1 MKPQTCPKCP
11 LICQCSN
18 PAVET
23 STPAEEQPVAEPAV
37 PPPDDPEKGTSHQ
50 GNSDHQEAEVPSNDS
65 STVDAGVSFQE
76 DIQGM
81 RVIDTDSIQKDDYVL
96 SKYDCVTYLNIDDE
110 DDEVEISYMTT
121 HGKGTLVS
129 FKWPRMPDNCWC
141 SKSDIIGLV
150 DEPEAGKQSFKL
162 NKASLET
169 FFEVRATDV

>member
-23 STPAEEQPVAEPAV
+23 STPAEEQPV

-50 GNSDHQEAEVPSNDS
+50 GNSDHQETEVPSNDS

-110 DDEVEISYMTT
+110 VGISYMTT

-129 FKWPRMPDNCWC
+129 FKWPRMSDNFWC
-141 SKSDIIGLV
+141 SKADIIVLV

-169 FFEVRATDV
+169 FLEVRAIDV